1 MRHGAH
7 AYCKPEDTKVRSV
20 DVIDVLG
27 QLGNAHVGVMCHGQ
41 DAKDSQVPPRIES
54 CAQGS
59 HAFRLPHKEID
70 WQWQAGKPTGAE
82 NRVER
87 GRGGGRAANEAC

>member
-27 QLGNAHVGVMCHGQ
+27 QLGNAHVGVMRHGQ

-59 HAFRLPHKEID
+59 RIQIAAQGDRLAVAGG
-70 WQWQAGKPTGAE
+70 QADRRGEQSG
-82 NRVER
+82 ER
-87 GRGGGRAANEAC
+87 AGWGESSE